1 MSFFTEKKKF
11 QINVFNDGNERHR
24 SEPNVWYK
32 TTPKHL
38 PPGKVSLVNA
48 QSDTGIGSISEWKVG
63 PHVAQK
69 HAAREGIA
77 VGMQAAGR
85 HRDRDVTGA
94 HTIGTQEAIGLHD
107 ARAGT
112 GDVVLL
118 GLEKPRMLRGLTAHQ
133 CAPGDLAAARDT
145 RHDGSDALRHDPA
158 RGDVVGHEEWLRTAH
173 DDVVDHHRHEVL
185 ADGVVDVHRLR
196 DCDLGAHAIG
206 GGGEQ
211 RARVALECA
220 RIEEPGESTE
230 AADNLRSSRSRDGT
244 AHEGDRAL
252 ARLDVDTGVGV
263 AEAETR
269 IVHGATLGA
278 EGRGTIM
285 RVLIAVTA
293 ISAGLWMGASGLS
306 EARPLPAADAPGQ
319 GPMFSEITK
328 CTSERELN
336 CVESISLVS
345 DSGKVTNGR
354 IVTRGTPEPWPQ
366 VDPESGDFGL
376 SKGHGVYRGDTWQIP
391 GLKNEWGTD
400 YLRPLIRLS
409 EPGVQ
414 MTENGDVWD
423 IPAGLSI
430 ELVPGSARDSSKD
443 QDLPVPDA
451 KGCGKPGKPET
462 CRKLASLDPSQKLRV
477 VVRTSWLRP
486 SWANA
491 FLGDIRMTMEPL
503 GTEGSRVVAEGKPL
517 ARVDN
522 YFPKFTAPG
531 DLPDYD
537 FYLWGAN
544 FKDANDPYFP
554 ELCLGERFP
563 VFSTNAGQWGIPD
576 WDPEAQELR
585 TPLSGSHFN
594 AKGKLFRGSF
604 DALIPLELAEC
615 LWNINPRQLKDRLSI
630 EVYAEDGDEQA
641 ATSSLTTRGGYLR
654 IAARNFHFSKPTI
667 VIKEKRKR

>member
-1 MSFFTEKKKF
+1 
-11 QINVFNDGNERHR
+11 
-24 SEPNVWYK
+24 
-32 TTPKHL
+32 
-38 PPGKVSLVNA
+38 
-48 QSDTGIGSISEWKVG
+48 
-63 PHVAQK
+63 
-69 HAAREGIA
+69 
-77 VGMQAAGR
+77 
-85 HRDRDVTGA
+85 
-94 HTIGTQEAIGLHD
+94 
-107 ARAGT
+107 
-112 GDVVLL
+112 
-118 GLEKPRMLRGLTAHQ
+118 
-133 CAPGDLAAARDT
+133 
-145 RHDGSDALRHDPA
+145 
-158 RGDVVGHEEWLRTAH
+158 
-173 DDVVDHHRHEVL
+173 
-185 ADGVVDVHRLR
+185 
-196 DCDLGAHAIG
+196 
-206 GGGEQ
+206 
-211 RARVALECA
+211 
-220 RIEEPGESTE
+220 
-230 AADNLRSSRSRDGT
+230 
-244 AHEGDRAL
+244 
-252 ARLDVDTGVGV
+252 
-263 AEAETR
+263 
-269 IVHGATLGA
+269 
-278 EGRGTIM
+278 
-285 RVLIAVTA
+285 
-293 ISAGLWMGASGLS
+293 MGASGVA

-328 CTSERELN
+328 CTSEQELN

-345 DSGKVTNGR
+345 DSGKLTDGR

-391 GLKNEWGTD
+391 GLKNEWGTE

-451 KGCGKPGKPET
+451 KGCGRPGKPEI

-486 SWANA
+486 SWADA
-491 FLGDIRMTMEPL
+491 FLGDIKMTMEPL
-503 GTEGSRVVAEGKPL
+503 GKEGSRVVAEGKPL

-537 FYLWGAN
+537 VYLWGAG

-554 ELCLGERFP
+554 ERCLGERFP
-563 VFSTNAGQWGIPD
+563 VFSSNAGQWGYPD

-594 AKGKLFRGSF
+594 AKGKLLRGYF
-604 DALIPLELAEC
+604 DALIPIELAEC

-641 ATSSLTTRGGYLR
+641 STSSLTTRGGYLR
-654 IAARNFHFSKPTI
+654 IAARNFHFSNPTI
-667 VIKEKRKR
+667 VIKQKAKR